1 MGSSTYGK
9 GDTTRYGTRDVF
21 KDGRYTTARKAPK
34 SDASTKTGNLAG
46 PLSLAPNPQV
56 ASGKV
61 NVQKPKN
68 VPRTYVP
75 TAKPKT
81 RGIVLDAPVAKQP
94 AVAAKK
100 PAVKPANVISTVTRE
115 KLSPVKAMPTR
126 MAVNPFTGNTTGFT
140 TGKMTGSRVSKPGVA
155 GKTPQS
161 AYSRQ
166 MANAVERGGF
176 SASKSGGA
184 GKTSQSSTSRSRSM
198 GGASSSSRGGG
209 YMR

>member
-1 MGSSTYGK
+1 MANGKSTYGK

-34 SDASTKTGNLAG
+34 SDVSTKTDNLAG

-75 TAKPKT
+75 TSKPKT
-81 RGIVLDAPVAKQP
+81 LAKP

-100 PAVKPANVISTVTRE
+100 PAVKPASFTRNVTSE

-140 TGKMTGSRVSKPGVA
+140 TGKTTGSRVSKPGVA

-184 GKTSQSSTSRSRSM
+184 GKTSQSSTSRSSSR

>member
-1 MGSSTYGK
+1 MAKAAKAANATGVNVPSKPMRMLSSK
-9 GDTTRYGTRDVF
+9 F
-21 KDGRYTTARKAPK
+21 
-34 SDASTKTGNLAG
+34 STKNYAPGDYAAYRAG
-46 PLSLAPNPQV
+46 SGAKKPPNVFSGLVSDRTRLVKPAV
-56 ASGKV
+56 A
-61 NVQKPKN
+61 
-68 VPRTYVP
+68 
-75 TAKPKT
+75 AKK
-81 RGIVLDAPVAKQP
+81 P

-100 PAVKPANVISTVTRE
+100 PAVKPASFTRNVTSE
-115 KLSPVKAMPTR
+115 KLSPVKTMPTR

-140 TGKMTGSRVSKPGVA
+140 TGKTTGSRVSKPGVA

-184 GKTSQSSTSRSRSM
+184 GKTPQSSTSRSRSM

>member
-1 MGSSTYGK
+1 MADKKSSLMGFPGTTKKMLSSK
-9 GDTTRYGTRDVF
+9 F
-21 KDGRYTTARKAPK
+21 
-34 SDASTKTGNLAG
+34 STKY
-46 PLSLAPNPQV
+46 APGDY
-56 ASGKV
+56 AAY
-61 NVQKPKN
+61 
-68 VPRTYVP
+68 R
-75 TAKPKT
+75 KT
-81 RGIVLDAPVAKQP
+81 LD
-94 AVAAKK
+94 AKK
-100 PAVKPANVISTVTRE
+100 PAVKPANVIRNVTSE

-140 TGKMTGSRVSKPGVA
+140 TGKTTGTRVSKPGVA

-184 GKTSQSSTSRSRSM
+184 GKTSQSSTSRSSSR

>member
-1 MGSSTYGK
+1 MKMLSSK
-9 GDTTRYGTRDVF
+9 F
-21 KDGRYTTARKAPK
+21 
-34 SDASTKTGNLAG
+34 STKYAPGDYAAYRAG
-46 PLSLAPNPQV
+46 SGTKKPPNVFSGLVSDRMRLVKPAV
-56 ASGKV
+56 A
-61 NVQKPKN
+61 
-68 VPRTYVP
+68 
-75 TAKPKT
+75 AKK
-81 RGIVLDAPVAKQP
+81 P

-100 PAVKPANVISTVTRE
+100 PAVKPASFTLNVTSE

-140 TGKMTGSRVSKPGVA
+140 TGKTTGSRVSKPGVA

-176 SASKSGGA
+176 SASKSGGT
-184 GKTSQSSTSRSRSM
+184 GKTSQSSTGRSSSR
-198 GGASSSSRGGG
+198 GGAGSSSRGGG

>member
-1 MGSSTYGK
+1 MAKAAKAANATGVNVPSKPMRMLSSK
-9 GDTTRYGTRDVF
+9 F
-21 KDGRYTTARKAPK
+21 
-34 SDASTKTGNLAG
+34 STKNYSPGDYAAYRAG
-46 PLSLAPNPQV
+46 SGTKKPPNV
-56 ASGKV
+56 FSGLVSDRMRLVK
-61 NVQKPKN
+61 
-68 VPRTYVP
+68 
-75 TAKPKT
+75 
-81 RGIVLDAPVAKQP
+81 P

-100 PAVKPANVISTVTRE
+100 PAVAAKKPAVVVKPASFTRNVTSE

-140 TGKMTGSRVSKPGVA
+140 TGKTTGSRVSKPGVA

-184 GKTSQSSTSRSRSM
+184 GKTSQSSTSRSSSR